1 MARTGEGRP
10 APGGPYRRVW
20 RPFQEFFQ
28 TESAGGI
35 LLLAAAVIA
44 LIWANVWPESYVHLW
59 EEVFWSIGAP
69 EFGLTL
75 SLLDWINDGLMA
87 IFFFLVGLEIKREVM
102 VGELA
107 SIRKAALP
115 LAAAAGGMIVPAGIY
130 TIFTAG
136 TPAGHGW
143 GIPMATDIAFALG
156 VLALLGDRVPAG
168 LRIFLAALAIVDDLG
183 AVLVI
188 AFFYTAELAWTPL
201 GVGLGVFLLLLALNR
216 LGLRYI
222 SVYMIIGLVL
232 WVAILLSGVHATIA
246 GVLLALAV
254 PSRVR
259 VDAELFV
266 DEARTE
272 LAEFSTTGG
281 VGEEILTT
289 EAQEDA
295 LGELAKAAEETRAP
309 LARLE
314 DNLSEIVAFGIVPL
328 FALANAGV
336 VLAGGI
342 GAPYTW
348 NVLLGSAVGLL
359 AGKPIGIML
368 ASWLAIRGGA
378 SAATGIGW
386 RHLFGASLLAGIG
399 FTMAIFIA
407 NLAFTIPDLLPA
419 AKIGILIASPLA
431 GLAGLTVLGTTRRT
445 G

>member
-1 MARTGEGRP
+1 
-10 APGGPYRRVW
+10 
-20 RPFQEFFQ
+20 
-28 TESAGGI
+28 
-35 LLLAAAVIA
+35 
-44 LIWANVWPESYVHLW
+44 
-59 EEVFWSIGAP
+59 
-69 EFGLTL
+69 
-75 SLLDWINDGLMA
+75 
-87 IFFFLVGLEIKREVM
+87 
-102 VGELA
+102 
-107 SIRKAALP
+107 
-115 LAAAAGGMIVPAGIY
+115 
-130 TIFTAG
+130 
-136 TPAGHGW
+136 
-143 GIPMATDIAFALG
+143 
-156 VLALLGDRVPAG
+156 
-168 LRIFLAALAIVDDLG
+168 
-183 AVLVI
+183 
-188 AFFYTAELAWTPL
+188 
-201 GVGLGVFLLLLALNR
+201 
-216 LGLRYI
+216 
-222 SVYMIIGLVL
+222 MIIGLVL

-259 VDAELFV
+259 VDTELFV

-272 LAEFSTTGG
+272 LDEFSTAGG

-295 LGELAKAAEETRAP
+295 LGELAKVAEETRAP
-309 LARLE
+309 LSRLE
-314 DNLSEIVAFGIVPL
+314 ENLSGVVAFGIVPL

-378 SAATGIGW
+378 SPATGVGW